1 MEILVC
7 MKQVPDDSVEIH
19 LDATGK
25 PDLSQADPQ
34 GNAFDTY
41 ALELAVRY
49 IEANGGTVT
58 VATVGTE
65 DDKVCLKNSLAVG
78 AAKAYLISNEGLENP
93 DASQT
98 AKLLA
103 AAVPA
108 MEAENGAAFDLI
120 LCGRE
125 STDYICGEVGEMLA
139 EELKRPFVTNVVEVK
154 QEGEELL
161 VKKELDA
168 GYQLV
173 SAPLPAVLT
182 ISKPDYDPRYPNI
195 KSKLAARK
203 AKIPG
208 IGSEQTG
215 MAGAPCARVSFVGF
229 LEPPVRQAGVK
240 IQEKEPEDAV
250 AKAMELLAAAKVL

>member
-7 MKQVPDDSVEIH
+7 MKQVPDDSVEIR
-19 LDATGK
+19 LDASGK

-41 ALELAVRY
+41 ALEMAVRY

-65 DDKVCLKNSLAVG
+65 DQKVCLKNSLAVG
-78 AAKAYLISNEGLENP
+78 AAKAYLISNEGIENP
-93 DASQT
+93 DASQV
-98 AKLLA
+98 ARLLA
-103 AAVPA
+103 AAVPM
-108 MEAENGAAFDLI
+108 MEAENGAPFDLI

-125 STDYICGEVGEMLA
+125 STDYICGETGEMLA
-139 EELKRPFVTNVVEVK
+139 VAMGRPFVTNVVEIAVE
-154 QEGEELL
+154 EGNLL

-168 GYQLV
+168 GYLKV
-173 SAPLPAVLT
+173 ETALPAVLT
-182 ISKPDYDPRYPNI
+182 VSKPDYDPRYPNI

-208 IGSEQTG
+208 IGSGEK
-215 MAGAPCARVSFVGF
+215 PEARVSYLGFV
-229 LEPPVRQAGVK
+229 EPPVRAAGVK
-240 IQEKEPEDAV
+240 ICEEEPADSV
-250 AKAMELLAAAKVL
+250 AKAMELLAAAKIL